1 MQFGVTIAGEFSTA
15 MNDCGLYLNGVA
27 DNASI
32 TGDCAFWIDPT
43 QWNQTIIDGLMQYT
57 LASMDALQNWF
68 FWTWK
73 VFYYHYLPIF
83 FNETA
88 TDGKHVGWKLE
99 CDRHGSITSLVVP
112 ARSRRRLDSARP
124 TCRRW
129 DLCRT

>member
-1 MQFGVTIAGEFSTA
+1 MLGTRFFVAFFVTHWYVSKSQVQFGVTIAGEFSTA

-73 VFYYHYLPIF
+73 VFYFIINSFY
-83 FNETA
+83 
-88 TDGKHVGWKLE
+88 
-99 CDRHGSITSLVVP
+99 SL
-112 ARSRRRLDSARP
+112 
-124 TCRRW
+124 
-129 DLCRT
+129 